1 MIFVEECE
9 CVKMYLIDT
18 ERKEILILQCL
29 GKGAAV
35 LKGGEAATDLPYLAP
50 IQIQP
55 TCRSST
61 DL

>member
-1 MIFVEECE
+1 
-9 CVKMYLIDT
+9 MYLIDT
-18 ERKEILILQCL
+18 ERKEILILEYL
-29 GKGAAV
+29 GKAAVV